1 MTHFQK
7 QRKSYK
13 NTRKNRSHD
22 MKNNNKYYVYA
33 YTRFLYIKK
42 TFVFPEFSRDDL
54 GGGSPVQFQRG
65 RCKSNA
71 RRQSEATFSAVNN
84 ISDIIS
90 EPGSISVCAVI
101 ENSTQRKSSARRAE
115 TLLDL
120 YRKKIIFSGWKL

>member
-1 MTHFQK
+1 
-7 QRKSYK
+7 
-13 NTRKNRSHD
+13 
-22 MKNNNKYYVYA
+22 MKNNNKYKN
-33 YTRFLYIKK
+33 TRFLYIKNVR
-42 TFVFPEFSRDDL
+42 FSRVFPRRSWR
-54 GGGSPVQFQRG
+54 GIPVQFQHG

-101 ENSTQRKSSARRAE
+101 ENLTQRESSARRAE

-120 YRKKIIFSGWKL
+120 YRKKIIFSG